1 MSGIGSTTV
10 LAVCLLFCRIG
21 GVLMLM
27 VGVSSARVPMQVRLF
42 LAFGLTLAVAP
53 LLLGQASA
61 AITDDAPVTLLRL
74 IVAETFT
81 GLFIGFLGRLFFLAL
96 QMLSHAMA
104 MTVGFSMP
112 DTAIEDQEALP
123 AMTTL
128 IMLTATLMFFLTD
141 QHVKVLEAVI
151 SSYKVLPVAGTF
163 DPQGSLIEVTD
174 TLSAAFWL
182 ALRLASPFII
192 YGLVINFTLGL
203 VNKMTPS
210 IPVYFISM
218 PFVLFGGLM
227 LFYFTAVEFQQL
239 FVLGFSDWLASQ

>member
-1 MSGIGSTTV
+1 MTGIGSTTV

-112 DTAIEDQEALP
+112 IAFAVAIP
-123 AMTTL
+123 
-128 IMLTATLMFFLTD
+128 
-141 QHVKVLEAVI
+141 
-151 SSYKVLPVAGTF
+151 
-163 DPQGSLIEVTD
+163 
-174 TLSAAFWL
+174 
-182 ALRLASPFII
+182 
-192 YGLVINFTLGL
+192 
-203 VNKMTPS
+203 
-210 IPVYFISM
+210 
-218 PFVLFGGLM
+218 
-227 LFYFTAVEFQQL
+227 
-239 FVLGFSDWLASQ
+239 

>member
-1 MSGIGSTTV
+1 MTGIGSSTV

-27 VGVSSARVPMQVRLF
+27 VGVSSARVPTQVRLF

-53 LLLGQASA
+53 MLIDQASA

-112 DTAIEDQEALP
+112 GASVEDQEALP

-151 SSYKVLPVAGTF
+151 SSYNVLPVAGVF

-239 FVLGFSDWLASQ
+239 FVLGFSNWLASQ

>member
-1 MSGIGSTTV
+1 MTGIGSNTV

-27 VGVSSARVPMQVRLF
+27 VGISSARVPTQVRLF

-53 LLLGQASA
+53 MLIDQASA
-61 AITDDAPVTLLRL
+61 AITDDTPVTLLRL

-112 DTAIEDQEALP
+112 GASVEDQEALP

-151 SSYKVLPVAGTF
+151 SSYRVLPVAGVF

-239 FVLGFSDWLASQ
+239 FVLGFSNWLASQ

>member
-1 MSGIGSTTV
+1 MIGISSTTV

-21 GVLMLM
+21 GALMM
-27 VGVSSARVPMQVRLF
+27 VVGISSARVPMQVRLF

-53 LLLGQASA
+53 MLVDKA
-61 AITDDAPVTLLRL
+61 AAALIDDTPTTLLRL
-74 IVAETFT
+74 IAAETFT
-81 GLFIGFLGRLFFLAL
+81 GLFIGFLGRTFFLAL
-96 QMLSHAMA
+96 QMLTHTMA

-112 DTAIEDQEALP
+112 DTAIEEQEALP
-123 AMTTL
+123 AMAAL

-151 SSYKVLPVAGTF
+151 SSYQVLPVAGTF

-192 YGLVINFTLGL
+192 YGLVVNFTLGL

-227 LFYFTAVEFQQL
+227 LFYVTAVEFQRL

>member
-1 MSGIGSTTV
+1 MIGIGSTTV
-10 LAVCLLFCRIG
+10 LATCLLFCRIG
-21 GVLMLM
+21 GALMLM
-27 VGVSSARVPMQVRLF
+27 VGISSARVPMQVRLF

-53 LLLGQASA
+53 MLIDKATA
-61 AITDDAPVTLLRL
+61 AIADDTPINLLRL
-74 IVAETFT
+74 IAAETFT

-96 QMLSHAMA
+96 QMMSHAMA

-123 AMTTL
+123 AMTALVT
-128 IMLTATLMFFLTD
+128 LTATLMFFLTD
-141 QHVKVLEAVI
+141 QHAKVLEAVI
-151 SSYKVLPVAGTF
+151 SSYQVLPVAGAF

-182 ALRLASPFII
+182 ALRLASPFIV
-192 YGLVINFTLGL
+192 YGLVVNFTLGL

-227 LFYFTAVEFQQL
+227 LFYFTAVEFQQQ

>member
-1 MSGIGSTTV
+1 MIGFGSNTV

-27 VGVSSARVPMQVRLF
+27 VGVSSTRVPTQVRLF
-42 LAFGLTLAVAP
+42 LAVGLTLAVAP
-53 LLLGQASA
+53 MLIDQASA
-61 AITDDAPVTLLRL
+61 AITDEAPVTLLRL

-112 DTAIEDQEALP
+112 GAAVEDQEALP

-128 IMLTATLMFFLTD
+128 VMLTATLMFFLTD
-141 QHVKVLEAVI
+141 QHAKVLEAVI
-151 SSYKVLPVAGTF
+151 ASYKVLPVAGVF

-239 FVLGFSDWLASQ
+239 FVLGFSNWLASQ

>member
-1 MSGIGSTTV
+1 MTGIGSTTV

-21 GVLMLM
+21 GVLTLM

-151 SSYKVLPVAGTF
+151 SSYRVLPVAGAF
-163 DPQGSLIEVTD
+163 DRQGSLIEVTD

-227 LFYFTAVEFQQL
+227 LFYFAAVEFQQL
-239 FVLGFSDWLASQ
+239 FVLGFADWLASQ

>member
-1 MSGIGSTTV
+1 MIGIGSNTV

-27 VGVSSARVPMQVRLF
+27 VGVSSTRVPTQVRLF
-42 LAFGLTLAVAP
+42 LAVGLTLAVAP
-53 LLLGQASA
+53 MLIDQASA
-61 AITDDAPVTLLRL
+61 AITDEAPVTLLRL

-112 DTAIEDQEALP
+112 GAAVEDQEALP

-128 IMLTATLMFFLTD
+128 VMLTATLMFFLTD

-151 SSYKVLPVAGTF
+151 ASYKVLPVAGVF

-239 FVLGFSDWLASQ
+239 FVLGFSNWLASQ